1 MMLSNET
8 KSLIHLSIIP
18 GVGIQTIQALLQ
30 AFSSAQNALEATSQE
45 LAEVDGLG
53 PHLCRQLTEGR
64 ARVPI
69 DREIELIRTHN
80 CRVITIHDEAYPSL
94 LKQIEGCP
102 LLLYIK
108 GELPPEDALGIAV
121 VGSRSPTEYG
131 KTIGYQIS
139 HELATHGV
147 TVVSGLARGIDTCAH
162 RGTLEAGG
170 RTIAVLGNG
179 LASPVYPEENRPLV
193 DEIVKDGALISEF
206 PMTMQPIAK
215 NFPRRNRVISGLT
228 VGTLVVEASDRSG
241 ALITARH
248 AAEQGREVFAVPG
261 QIDSESSKGTNHLIN
276 QGAHLVNTIDDIF
289 DAIPRHYLESSPR
302 PSPADGSKERQ
313 PSPSRKAVD
322 DTLRTN
328 VPKPPPTPLPQLST
342 DEQTVLDAVAHPCSH
357 IDEIA
362 RATQLPIGKVLGILV
377 MLELKDV
384 VQQLPGKQFAKK

>member
-1 MMLSNET
+1 MLSNET
-8 KSLIHLSIIP
+8 KSLIHLSMIR
-18 GVGIQTIQALLQ
+18 GVGIQTIRCLLQ

-53 PHLCRQLTEGR
+53 THVCRQLTEGR
-64 ARVPI
+64 VQVAI

-80 CRVITIHDEAYPSL
+80 CRVITICDEAYPSL
-94 LKQIEGCP
+94 LKQVEGCP

-108 GELPPEDALGIAV
+108 GELLPPEDALSIAV
-121 VGSRSPTEYG
+121 VGSRRPTEYG
-131 KTIGYQIS
+131 KTISYRLS
-139 HELATHGV
+139 HQLATHGV
-147 TVVSGLARGIDTCAH
+147 TIVSGLARGIDTFAH
-162 RGTLEAGG
+162 RGALEASG

-179 LASPVYPEENRPLV
+179 LASPVYPEDNGPLV

-302 PSPADGSKERQ
+302 LSPADGSKERQ

-322 DTLRTN
+322 DTVLTN
-328 VPKPPPTPLPQLST
+328 VPKPPPTPLPPLST

>member
-1 MMLSNET
+1 MLSNET
-8 KSLIHLSIIP
+8 KSLIHLSMIR
-18 GVGIQTIQALLQ
+18 GVGIQTIRCLLQ

-53 PHLCRQLTEGR
+53 THVCRQLTEGR
-64 ARVPI
+64 VQVAI

-80 CRVITIHDEAYPSL
+80 CRVITIYDEAYPSL
-94 LKQIEGCP
+94 LKQVEGCP

-108 GELPPEDALGIAV
+108 GELLPPEDALSIAV
-121 VGSRSPTEYG
+121 VGSRRPTEYG
-131 KTIGYQIS
+131 KTISYRLS
-139 HELATHGV
+139 HQLATHGV
-147 TVVSGLARGIDTCAH
+147 TIVSGLARGIDTFAH
-162 RGTLEAGG
+162 RGALEASG

-179 LASPVYPEENRPLV
+179 LASPVYPEDNGPLV

-302 PSPADGSKERQ
+302 LSPADGSKERQ

-322 DTLRTN
+322 DTVLTN
-328 VPKPPPTPLPQLST
+328 VPKPPPTPLPPLST